1 MSSSALPQ
9 HNASEKAAAA
19 AGPRCRAAS
28 RLRFCCAVLLLVL
41 LGRAALPALFAE
53 SHAPL
58 AAATCPQPAPWQDS
72 APLGPAPPPL
82 ALAKLLSGAVQ
93 INTSV
98 FDGTPPVAEAPAR
111 WNATFAP
118 FEAYL
123 RRAFPLLH
131 TSGAVQLEH
140 INTHGLLYTYQGSD
154 AALKPIVFTAH
165 QDVVPVDASSEARW
179 THAPFSG
186 LIDEKLGLV
195 WGRGSSDDKGE
206 QQRVAQA
213 FWC

>member
-1 MSSSALPQ
+1 
-9 HNASEKAAAA
+9 
-19 AGPRCRAAS
+19 
-28 RLRFCCAVLLLVL
+28 
-41 LGRAALPALFAE
+41 
-53 SHAPL
+53 
-58 AAATCPQPAPWQDS
+58 
-72 APLGPAPPPL
+72 
-82 ALAKLLSGAVQ
+82 
-93 INTSV
+93 
-98 FDGTPPVAEAPAR
+98 
-111 WNATFAP
+111 
-118 FEAYL
+118 
-123 RRAFPLLH
+123 
-131 TSGAVQLEH
+131 VQLEH